1 MSVRLGLAGIG
12 LLMLAGLPGP
22 AWAQTETGAAVQTKI
37 TVRVIARGGKFLGDD
52 VGGAEISIRALD
64 SGELL
69 ATGLTHGGSGPDA
82 LMTQPLMRTEPLPT
96 EDGENSAARF
106 DASLPLDR
114 PRLVEV
120 AAVGPLI
127 APNPPRVSTTHW
139 LFPGK
144 NLSDGNG
151 SEDQALLL
159 EVRGLM
165 VEIVTPPAHYLAHKS
180 DPSKPFEIRANVTMM
195 CGCPIGE
202 PPWPAADFEVVAHVR
217 HGEQRMDVPLSF
229 ESAQRNGAPSQ
240 FVSRSW
246 IPGDAGLFHIDVV
259 ASQKSSGNLGVG
271 RSSVIFF
278 NP

>member
-1 MSVRLGLAGIG
+1 MSVRSGLVGIG
-12 LLMLAGLPGP
+12 LLMLAGLPDP
-22 AWAQTETGAAVQTKI
+22 AWAQSETGAAVETKI

-69 ATGLTHGGSGPDA
+69 ATGLTHGGSGPDS
-82 LMTQPLMRTEPLPT
+82 LMMQPFMRTEPLPT

-106 DASLPLDR
+106 DASLSLDR

-120 AAVGPLI
+120 SAVGPLI

-144 NLSDGNG
+144 NLSG
-151 SEDQALLL
+151 DQALLL

-165 VEIVTPPAHYLAHKS
+165 VQVVMPPAHYLVHKS
-180 DPSKPFEIRANVTMM
+180 DVSQPFEIRANVTMM

-259 ASQKSSGNLGVG
+259 ATQKSSGNLGVG
-271 RSSVIFF
+271 QSSVIFF